1 MSDHNPVRPGWR
13 CGGCGQP
20 WPCGTRRSQ
29 LAAEYEGA
37 RVSLALLMST
47 SFCAAAQDLPD
58 VRAGD
63 LYLRFLGWL
72 DPYRRGDP
80 GPARRG

>member
-1 MSDHNPVRPGWR
+1 
-13 CGGCGQP
+13 
-20 WPCGTRRSQ
+20 
-29 LAAEYEGA
+29 
-37 RVSLALLMST
+37 MST

-58 VRAGD
+58 ARAGD